1 MEFLNLKVAAAVFAL
16 LLSGC
21 DGWKHHLSSDGT
33 SLASKFDPSKRTL
46 KIEATTS
53 RSCCFSIPAA
63 EFRNSEI
70 IKFIQNS
77 TIWNFDK
84 IP

>member
-1 MEFLNLKVAAAVFAL
+1 MIKFLNLKVAAAVFAL
-16 LLSGC
+16 LLAGC
-21 DGWKHHLSSDGT
+21 DGWKRHLSSDGT
-33 SLASKFDPSKRTL
+33 SLASKFDLSERTL

-70 IKFIQNS
+70 IKFR
-77 TIWNFDK
+77 
-84 IP
+84 